1 MTETIT
7 IRRPDDWHVHLRD
20 GAMLKAVLPFTAAQ
34 FSRAII
40 MPNLVPPVTTTAM
53 ADAYRERIMAALPA
67 GSRFQPLMTLYMT
80 DDTDPADVVS
90 GYESGRIVAVK
101 LYPQHATTNSHF
113 GVTDIEKIH
122 PVLAAMEKAGVPLLI
137 HGEVT
142 RPEVDIF
149 DREAVFI
156 ETVLDPLVRRFP
168 GLKVTLEHV
177 TTKEGVEYVT
187 GARER
192 VAATITPHHLIFNRN
207 AIFQGGIRP
216 HYYCLPIAKREE
228 HRLALRKAATSG
240 NPRFF
245 LGTDTAPHARAA
257 KEAACGCAGLF
268 VAPVALACYAQV
280 FEEEGALDKFE
291 AFASLNGP
299 RHYGLPVNEGTIT
312 LVRRPR
318 AVAEDVSLPAGEA
331 VHVFRGGETVSW
343 TVADADSAA
352 AAVA

>member
-34 FSRAII
+34 FGRAII

-291 AFASLNGP
+291 AFASFNGP

>member
-34 FSRAII
+34 FGRAII

-245 LGTDTAPHARAA
+245 LGTDTAPHTRAA

>member
-34 FSRAII
+34 FGRAII

-268 VAPVALACYAQV
+268 VAPVALACSAQV

>member
-34 FSRAII
+34 FGRAII

-53 ADAYRERIMAALPA
+53 ADAYRARIMAALPA
-67 GSRFQPLMTLYMT
+67 GSRFEPLMTLYMT

-90 GYESGRIVAVK
+90 GYENGRIAAVK

-142 RPEVDIF
+142 RPDVDIF

-156 ETVLDPLVRRFP
+156 DTVLDPLVQRFA
-168 GLKVTLEHV
+168 GLRVTLEHV
-177 TTKEGVEYVT
+177 TTKEGVDYVT

-192 VAATITPHHLIFNRN
+192 VGATITPHHLIFNRN

-216 HYYCLPIAKREE
+216 HYYCLPIAKREV
-228 HRLALRKAATSG
+228 HRQALRQAATSG
-240 NPRFF
+240 NARFF
-245 LGTDTAPHARAA
+245 LGTDTAPHTRAA

-280 FEEEGALDKFE
+280 FEEEGALDRFE

-318 AVAEDVSLPAGEA
+318 MVAEDVSLPAGEA

-343 TVADADSAA
+343 AVADADSAV